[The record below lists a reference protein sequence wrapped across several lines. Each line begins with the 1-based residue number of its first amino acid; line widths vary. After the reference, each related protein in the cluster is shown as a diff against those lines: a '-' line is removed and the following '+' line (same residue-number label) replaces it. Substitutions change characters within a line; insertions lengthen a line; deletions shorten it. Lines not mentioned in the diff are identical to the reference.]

1 MTSTTNDSII
11 TSRLSVRFSHLTFS
25 TFITT
30 YYLTTTY
37 TELKISIHALQTN
50 DTDFYHKYQLS
61 RNLPNFIA
69 MWWEAFMVATVI
81 PIILNDISYLTV
93 SLVRRP
99 ITASRIL
106 LNTAKFLQILI
117 LLVIETNYKANL
129 EKKLEKQCRRP
140 EIIFM
145 T

>member
-1 MTSTTNDSII
+1 
-11 TSRLSVRFSHLTFS
+11 
-25 TFITT
+25 
-30 YYLTTTY
+30 
-37 TELKISIHALQTN
+37 
-50 DTDFYHKYQLS
+50 
-61 RNLPNFIA
+61 
-69 MWWEAFMVATVI
+69 MVATVI

-145 T
+145 TWFIFKKCSFIVLSSDGSYDYYNISIEKYRSKIFGILFMVMNFLLHNIDQNKMLLRWGENDLYLI

>member
-1 MTSTTNDSII
+1 
-11 TSRLSVRFSHLTFS
+11 
-25 TFITT
+25 
-30 YYLTTTY
+30 
-37 TELKISIHALQTN
+37 
-50 DTDFYHKYQLS
+50 
-61 RNLPNFIA
+61 
-69 MWWEAFMVATVI
+69 MVATVI